1 MEPMYSRV
9 CMKRSLTCTHN
20 FSPGF
25 PVQQAKHVQI
35 IRCLG
40 IVSTRTQAI
49 RCSTRIIVAIV
60 AIVIAVVAPCYS
72 PPWQILHPLLVW
84 AHAQPCRVPQHDLL

>member
-9 CMKRSLTCTHN
+9 CMKRSLTCAHN
-20 FSPGF
+20 FSPGL
-25 PVQQAKHVQI
+25 PVQQAKHVRI

-72 PPWQILHPLLVW
+72 PP
-84 AHAQPCRVPQHDLL
+84 